1 MVTMTTPE
9 NGTVSE
15 QEMERAAGSAGP
27 EAVRALRVLLEGN
40 DRFRRAR
47 PEHPGQDPAR
57 RQEVLSGQHPSAM
70 VLYCSDS
77 RVPVETVF
85 DTGIGDL
92 FGMRVAG
99 NLLDSAV
106 LGSIEYAAEHLGV
119 RLLVV
124 LGHSSCGAVAATAEV
139 IRSGQTPGGH
149 IGWLAETL
157 RPAIAEALA
166 SLPASETSLRTA
178 EEANV
183 RYVIEQTL
191 SRSEIVQEFVEA
203 GRLAIVGAYYDMA
216 DGAVTLL
223 D

>member
-1 MVTMTTPE
+1 MTASE
-9 NGTVSE
+9 SGTVSE
-15 QEMERAAGSAGP
+15 QELEHAAGSAGS
-27 EAVRALRVLLEGN
+27 EAVRALRALLDGN
-40 DRFRRAR
+40 DRFRRER
-47 PEHPGQDPAR
+47 PEHPRQDPAR
-57 RQEVLSGQHPSAM
+57 RQEVLSGQHPGAM

-77 RVPVETVF
+77 RVPVETLF
-85 DTGIGDL
+85 DAGIGDV

-139 IRSGQTPGGH
+139 IRSGESLGGH

-157 RPAIAEALA
+157 RPAIASALA
-166 SLPASETSLRTA
+166 ALPEQETSLRTA

-183 RYVIEQTL
+183 RYVIEQTR
-191 SRSEIVQEFVEA
+191 SRSEIVRELVEA

-216 DGAVTLL
+216 DGSVALI